1 MNSKEKSI
9 VITSALR
16 TAIGTFNG
24 SLKSMQAHDLG
35 SIVIKENIKKS
46 KLKNYYKNKGFYKV
60 EIKSSNVEYSEGEGF
75 VLTYNINAGKRYKF
89 GKTR

>member
-1 MNSKEKSI
+1 MGSKEKSI

-16 TAIGTFNG
+16 TAIGTFSG

-46 KLKNYYKNKGFYKV
+46 KLKYKC
-60 EIKSSNVEYSEGEGF
+60 
-75 VLTYNINAGKRYKF
+75 
-89 GKTR
+89 

>member
-1 MNSKEKSI
+1 MNTKEKSI

-35 SIVIKENIKKS
+35 SVVIKENIK
-46 KLKNYYKNKGFYKV
+46 NQN
-60 EIKSSNVEYSEGEGF
+60 
-75 VLTYNINAGKRYKF
+75 
-89 GKTR
+89 